1 MIDLEYY
8 DNLPVRESRKD
19 LMFRH
24 EFWNSWYRRSYKI
37 EYWNIAERVIEEH
50 IGKYFNDAFSK
61 FKFLCKNIPE
71 ATYEYF
77 MSYFGEKY
85 ICRRYEEYI
94 YHRYKDFIIDNEGKI
109 QYSEYYY
116 SKKKNKPISI
126 TSRDFKNAWVHKES
140 GIFRDDF
147 LEIYENPNAS
157 NYDLKIIA
165 YIHTSKVM
173 RNYGW
178 LVFKKHFPLHKWIYA
193 KPDDFELKTI
203 QGWEKTFNSRR
214 DPNYKRLMADASK
227 PKRKNSKQS
236 MSEEKFREILNS
248 RKPIKNEEENK
259 YKILKHGFDPI
270 ISFRN

>member
-116 SKKKNKPISI
+116 SKKKNKSISI
-126 TSRDFKNAWVHKES
+126 TSKDFKIERIHKETKHS
-140 GIFRDDF
+140 FDKFEEYWAKKEVTKTWKTNLGNIRSHTYKEKDEF
-147 LEIYENPNAS
+147 LGYR
-157 NYDLKIIA
+157 YKGKYYIA
-165 YIHTSKVM
+165 YEK
-173 RNYGW
+173 
-178 LVFKKHFPLHKWIYA
+178 
-193 KPDDFELKTI
+193 DFELVIT
-203 QGWEKTFNSRR
+203 QGWKRTFSSKR
-214 DPNYKRLMADASK
+214 DPNYKKWLADASK
-227 PKRKNSKQS
+227 PKSKNKPKK
-236 MSEEKFREILNS
+236 MSEQNFREILN
-248 RKPIKNEEENK
+248 RGKIKEKEKND
-259 YKILKHGFDPI
+259 IIMIKHGFDPI